1 MEDNVT
7 QLKEELK
14 SLLKTL
20 KNQEKAASKL
30 QEAGRDSDGPGLMA
44 ALASIDEKVLEGLGL
59 GQSSASAIQDA
70 REKLDELRFQMRRS
84 LIHELESSCKEKG
97 RTFKRLGDSP
107 PELLLAPFTLSIDLS
122 RLEAVIFFG
131 RHELARLPADA
142 GKILDAVEA
151 QEKALIKGQHAPERF
166 IEELFFAYRAVLGRL
181 GKTMGERIDI
191 AEILPYV
198 ALLQQGPGFCS
209 NPLRESF
216 RSFGRAHFLFGLS
229 RLRSLRILEYQ
240 EYRLDLG
247 TATGDSARKK
257 KRVFFIPDGFGG
269 GQLYL
274 SIRFLRRPGRTAR

>member
-1 MEDNVT
+1 VENNMT
-7 QLKEELK
+7 QLKDELK
-14 SLLKTL
+14 NLLKTIRS
-20 KNQEKAASKL
+20 QEKAVSRL
-30 QEAGRDSDGPGLMA
+30 LEARQDNNGPGLMA
-44 ALASIDEKVLEGLGL
+44 ALASIDEKALEGLGL
-59 GQSSASAIQDA
+59 GQSPASAIQDA

-97 RTFKRLGDSP
+97 RAFKRLGDSP
-107 PELLLAPFTLSIDLS
+107 PELLLAPLTLTIDLS
-122 RLEAVIFFG
+122 RLEAVVFFG
-131 RHELARLPADA
+131 RHELVRTPADA

-151 QEKALIKGQHAPERF
+151 QEKALTKGQHTPERF

-198 ALLQQGPGFCS
+198 ALLRQGPGFCS
-209 NPLRESF
+209 DPLRETF
-216 RSFGRAHFLFGLS
+216 KSFGRAHFLFGLS

-247 TATGDSARKK
+247 TATGDSAKKK
-257 KRVFFIPDGFGG
+257 KRVFFIPDGLGG

-274 SIRFLRRPGRTAR
+274 SIRFLRRPGRVAR